1 MDETF
6 NEDSASIKGCRYSN
20 EEYPGPRRYY
30 MKRIGII
37 TCANTTKILDCP
49 LSPCLRDFYDRKGEF
64 ARYKGLDTE
73 LAGIISCQGCL
84 GGLAPEA
91 ILSKA
96 NSLVH
101 YGADNIHLAY
111 CLVVLCPYL
120 SKYITILKEAYPK
133 VEIIPGTHEPHASP
147 EETRRSISRFLR
159 IKVGRN
165 IVP

>member
-1 MDETF
+1 MRR
-6 NEDSASIKGCRYSN
+6 GYSV
-20 EEYPGPRRYY
+20 
-30 MKRIGII
+30 KKIGII
-37 TCANTTKILDCP
+37 ACANTTKILDCP

-91 ILSKA
+91 ILSRA

-101 YGADNIHLAY
+101 YGADTIHLTY
-111 CLVVLCPYL
+111 CLVVLCPYV

-147 EETRRSISRFLR
+147 EKIKESISRFLR
-159 IKVGRN
+159 QKVGQN
-165 IVP
+165 IFP